1 MKNGELKQKLNLPDG
16 SSLTRDDYI
25 RFLRESHDL
34 LRRYPQYLSGS
45 EGINSLELAHL
56 LVEVPETVLCIYIG
70 INDAACNK
78 GLLTPFLPRHA
89 HNNVFVF
96 DPHIYPGGNAVP
108 SGTADASVE
117 INGFEPPNDTWDRKW
132 TYVMIEDPGRS
143 FASLWEEKGYIDMI
157 PAKFEDFTMLSDSSK
172 SRLCTFID
180 RGAFDHPVNR
190 NREYL
195 VKARERGE
203 RQAADFI
210 TPEAIRGETEGL
222 VPVMLDQGE
231 KLYVARADFQ
241 PCEHCWSNLHPE
253 NEELSVVNE
262 NSAVPLDLVQS
273 KPPVQARYRDF
284 LVPSA
289 GSADFTT
296 DRFFRGR
303 EIFRKPIKQGHIA
316 G

>member
-1 MKNGELKQKLNLPDG
+1 
-16 SSLTRDDYI
+16 
-25 RFLRESHDL
+25 
-34 LRRYPQYLSGS
+34 
-45 EGINSLELAHL
+45 
-56 LVEVPETVLCIYIG
+56 
-70 INDAACNK
+70 
-78 GLLTPFLPRHA
+78 
-89 HNNVFVF
+89 
-96 DPHIYPGGNAVP
+96 
-108 SGTADASVE
+108 
-117 INGFEPPNDTWDRKW
+117 
-132 TYVMIEDPGRS
+132 
-143 FASLWEEKGYIDMI
+143 
-157 PAKFEDFTMLSDSSK
+157 
-172 SRLCTFID
+172 
-180 RGAFDHPVNR
+180 
-190 NREYL
+190 
-195 VKARERGE
+195 
-203 RQAADFI
+203 
-210 TPEAIRGETEGL
+210 
-222 VPVMLDQGE
+222 MLDQGE